1 MKKISKAQLRRA
13 KALAK
18 MAGPDEPNYPPP
30 PHITNGTL
38 TASGAELIRLSAG
51 AGNRGIYRRSTW
63 PTPKAFKKLLKDDDG
78 AFARAWQAADAEYE
92 SKLFAAI
99 SYRAFELHDPESIKF
114 LLRVRGH
121 REFGAAIEINN
132 EGPRIGIMLPGSQSA
147 EAYYQSLGISA
158 PLDTRDS
165 KTLIEHGSGWV
176 SPTPKLP
183 LNCARPVAR
192 PMPLRSNRTSRRGQR
207 KCAT

>member
-51 AGNRGIYRRSTW
+51 AGDRVEFIAVQLGL
-63 PTPKAFKKLLKDDDG
+63 TPKAFKKLLKDDDG

-121 REFGAAIEINN
+121 REVRCGHRN
-132 EGPRIGIMLPGSQSA
+132 Q
-147 EAYYQSLGISA
+147 Q
-158 PLDTRDS
+158 
-165 KTLIEHGSGWV
+165 
-176 SPTPKLP
+176 
-183 LNCARPVAR
+183 
-192 PMPLRSNRTSRRGQR
+192 
-207 KCAT
+207 